1 MLGGLHGGSLL
12 RFVPVQT
19 TIIITITTKAGGMD
33 EGITTDTE
41 EEVIMVEEGVTEEI
55 TTTWDGVQGAVFAK
69 EFILALFV

>member
-1 MLGGLHGGSLL
+1 
-12 RFVPVQT
+12 
-19 TIIITITTKAGGMD
+19 MD